1 MSQTAVETAVPP
13 DRPEQLQLI
22 RESLLEGE
30 KLVAVFDC
38 KGAGTDFLGLT
49 DRRVILQDKSFV
61 GGKIALVSL
70 PFSRIASVAVLTNK
84 SVLGAFWS
92 SGELL
97 VTTVGGSQHRADFR
111 GVDKTRY
118 VHDYILFHLR

>member
-1 MSQTAVETAVPP
+1 MNQVATAPAVPH
-13 DRPEQLQLI
+13 DRPEQLQFI
-22 RESLLEGE
+22 QQALLEGE
-30 KLVAVFDC
+30 RLHCVFDC
-38 KGAGTDFLGLT
+38 KGAGTGFMGLT

-70 PFSRIASVAVLTNK
+70 PFSRIASVAILTNK

-97 VTTVGGSQHRADFR
+97 IVTVGGSRHTADFR
-111 GVDKTRY
+111 GVDKAKFS
-118 VHDYILFHLR
+118 HDFILWHLH